1 MLDVFD
7 HEAEPESRA
16 KTTAAGVAGAF
27 GLVGIAAGVILVGIP
42 VAVGP
47 ACVSKWSLIS
57 PIVYDCVDV
66 RPHGLT
72 TADLAGDYSTVDG
85 GQLELRQDGTFTAS
99 GLEVTGPYLS
109 YAAGQPPLLSGS
121 GRLTLRPENT
131 ERAGDIEL
139 RFNNGPIRGLGVAGT
154 RQVPWL
160 YWYVG
165 DSDNCRLYLFTR

>member
-1 MLDVFD
+1 VLDVFD
-7 HEAEPESRA
+7 HKAEPESQT
-16 KTTAAGVAGAF
+16 KTTAARVAGAF
-27 GLVGIAAGVILVGIP
+27 GVVGIAGVILVGIL
-42 VAVGP
+42 VAVVA

-72 TADLAGDYSTVDG
+72 TADLAGDYSAVDG
-85 GQLELRQDGTFTAS
+85 GELELHQDGTFTAS
-99 GLEVTGPYLS
+99 GLDITDPYIS

-121 GRLTLRPENT
+121 GGWTLRPENT

-139 RFNNGPIRGLGVAGT
+139 RFANGPIRGLGVAGT
-154 RQVPWL
+154 REVPWL

-165 DSDNCRLYLFTR
+165 DSDNCQLYMFTR